1 MLSNQPER
9 LLMLVQYKYIVN
21 GGYRYD
27 PVLSAIYDEDN
38 NVNNILEVQEYVP
51 ENLESLT
58 GFDPPPSPPE
68 G

>member
-1 MLSNQPER
+1 M
-9 LLMLVQYKYIVN
+9 QYKYIVN
-21 GGYRYD
+21 GAYRYD
-27 PVLSAIYDEDN
+27 PALPAIYDEDN

-68 G
+68 R

>member
-1 MLSNQPER
+1 MV
-9 LLMLVQYKYIVN
+9 LVQYKYIVN
-21 GGYRYD
+21 GGWRYD
-27 PVLSAIYDEDN
+27 PALSAIYDEDN

-68 G
+68 RYSPSSWL